1 MSNSASSTRRGAT
14 TPRLVTTLVLA
25 AVGTFGV
32 FALLV
37 NVMERKAEAKQAFFR
52 VVDIDDTVE
61 DPAEWGKNFPLQYDG
76 YKRTVD
82 MVRTT
87 YGGSEAIPRTPTEE
101 DARTTVSRQKL
112 DLIPQ
117 LRRLWAGYAFAVD
130 YREARGHAYALE
142 DQTYTERQRVVQQP
156 GTCMQCHAS
165 SYVAMMKLGEGDL
178 DKGFDAL
185 NSMKYQDARELVT
198 HPVTCIDCHD
208 PADMSLRIT
217 RPSFTEG
224 IMAYKAS
231 QGEPDYDISQA
242 TRQEMRTFVCAQCH
256 VEYYFQGESKRLVY
270 PWSKGLRAEDALA
283 YYDET
288 GFKDWVHAESGA
300 PMLKAQH
307 PEFEMWSQGVHSKAG
322 VSCTDC
328 HMPYTRVGAMKISDH
343 HVRSPMLNINNAC
356 QTCHNRPEADILAQV
371 EDIQKRHKALTETAL
386 DAVVDLIDDIAGAKE
401 AGATD
406 EQLKRAREHQR
417 RASWYVD
424 FVDAENSTGFHAPQ
438 EGARLLAECIE
449 EVRLGQVALR
459 EDV

>member
-37 NVMERKAEAKQAFFR
+37 NVMGRKAEAKQAFFR

-307 PEFEMWSQGVHSKAG
+307 PEFEMWSQGIHARSG
-322 VSCTDC
+322 VSCADC
-328 HMPYTRVGAMKISDH
+328 HMPYKRVGGTKVSDH
-343 HVRSPMLNINNAC
+343 HVRSPLLAPNNAWMPREPLS
-356 QTCHNRPEADILAQV
+356 HNRLEANRSGLWRSR
-371 EDIQKRHKALTETAL
+371 KPSMK
-386 DAVVDLIDDIAGAKE
+386 
-401 AGATD
+401 
-406 EQLKRAREHQR
+406 
-417 RASWYVD
+417 
-424 FVDAENSTGFHAPQ
+424 
-438 EGARLLAECIE
+438 
-449 EVRLGQVALR
+449 
-459 EDV
+459 